1 MAPTERLGKY
11 ELVEKLGEGG
21 MAQVFRAR
29 RPGAAGFEKTV
40 VIKRILPHFAKTKAF
55 VEMFV
60 REAKIAASVNHKNVV
75 QVFELEE
82 AEDTGELFMVMEYV
96 RGTDLRFVLRSASRR
111 KLRLPPWFSIHCM
124 AEVLDGLAYAHGLV
138 DDSGQPRN
146 LVHRDVTPSNIFLSH
161 LGDVKLGDF
170 GVARDDTLQAQ
181 TRTGQM
187 KGKVAYMA
195 PEQLHLLEIDG
206 RADVFAA
213 GVVLWEC
220 LTQRRLFAHK
230 SDFETMKMIVEGE
243 RPLAS
248 KIRKDV
254 PEKLDVLL
262 QDALQPERESRLGS
276 AGELRARLLQILY
289 EDYAPVHREKV
300 REVLEV
306 FLGEPEAAR
315 GAEPIQKSGSSAT
328 PASFDSHSNPSEPSA
343 SQEPPDE
350 EEMALAF
357 EESEAGPGE
366 DRAALLRP
374 RPGMRDVTPLPDLP
388 PGVRIM
394 VGKPETPGTADLPTP
409 DEEALDL
416 ERLVGTAAAD
426 AAKES
431 TTADVVV
438 PQESLLAGL
447 DIRRHSAQIAD
458 MAKNRWSSYGI
469 NQVYEG
475 PHPFWL
481 QDHEGTVVGPVSLE
495 QAQRIFQAE
504 AFARMSGDSKITADQ
519 RRWVTLQRY
528 AELTGQTTF
537 TRDDEHFELSPN
549 HLIAQLHS
557 SSMARVFA
565 DLSRRRVTGRL
576 YVRCQGY
583 RRFDFRELDIVS
595 GRPVAAYANEESLQ
609 LPALLVSKRLV
620 PKGMFEEIVHKA
632 VQLDRGLS
640 EVASARLA
648 TNLDAYA
655 SAVEREKLIDMF
667 AWEAGDV
674 FLDSSVELNGA
685 RPFASSLAS
694 LVIPMVSKAFHP
706 LDLLQRVRKRH
717 WDTAFRPAGMFERE
731 IDALALTEA
740 QRKLADRLA
749 TGKRLSQIT
758 KAKGIDDRAAAF
770 VAYTLVET
778 ELLVP

>member
-1 MAPTERLGKY
+1 MAPAERLGKY

-82 AEDTGELFMVMEYV
+82 VEDTGELFMVMEYV

-124 AEVLDGLAYAHGLV
+124 AEILDGLAYAHGLV
-138 DDSGQPRN
+138 DDAGQPRN

-195 PEQLHLLEIDG
+195 PEQLHILEIDG

-230 SDFETMKMIVEGE
+230 SDFETMKMIVDGE

-254 PEKLDVLL
+254 PEKLDTIL
-262 QDALQPERESRLGS
+262 QAALQPERDDRIES
-276 AGELRARLLQILY
+276 AGELRSRLLQVLY
-289 EDYAPVHREKV
+289 EDFAPVHREKV

-306 FLGEPEAAR
+306 FLGDREAAR
-315 GAEPIQKSGSSAT
+315 VAEPIKKTGSSAT
-328 PASFDSHSNPSEPSA
+328 PASFDSHGNTPEA
-343 SQEPPDE
+343 STPEAPPDD

-357 EESEAGPGE
+357 EESEAGSPQEPGFP
-366 DRAALLRP
+366 RP
-374 RPGMRDVTPLPDLP
+374 RPGMREVTPLPDLP

-394 VGKPETPGTADLPTP
+394 VGKPEKAGTADLPTP

-447 DIRRHSAQIAD
+447 DIRRHSAQIAE

-481 QDHEGTVVGPVSLE
+481 QDHEGTVVGPVSLD

-537 TRDDEHFELSPN
+537 TRDDEHFELAPN

-576 YVRCQGY
+576 YVRCHGY
-583 RRFDFRELDIVS
+583 RRFDFRELDVVN

-609 LPALLVSKRLV
+609 LPTLLVSKRLV
-620 PKGMFEEIVHKA
+620 PKGMLEEIVHKA

-655 SAVEREKLIDMF
+655 SVVEREKLIDMF

-674 FLDSSVELNGA
+674 FLDSSVEKNGA

-694 LVIPMVSKAFHP
+694 LVMPMVSKAFHP
-706 LDLLQRVRKRH
+706 LDLVQRVKKRH
-717 WDTAFRPAGMFERE
+717 WETAFRPAGMFERE

-749 TGKRLSQIT
+749 AGKRLSQIT
-758 KAKGIDDRAAAF
+758 KAKGVDDRVAAF

>member
-1 MAPTERLGKY
+1 MAPVERLGKY

-40 VIKRILPHFAKTKAF
+40 VIKRILPHFATRKSF

-96 RGTDLRFVLRSASRR
+96 QGTDLRFVLRSASRR
-111 KLRLPPWFSIHCM
+111 KLRLPPWFSIHCV

-138 DDSGQPRN
+138 DDGGRPRN

-161 LGDVKLGDF
+161 LGEVKLGDF
-170 GVARDDTLQAQ
+170 GVARDDTFQAQ

-195 PEQLHLLEIDG
+195 PEQLHTLEIDG

-230 SDFETMKMIVEGE
+230 SDFETMKMIVDGE
-243 RPLAS
+243 RPRAS
-248 KIRKDV
+248 KVRKDV
-254 PEKLDVLL
+254 PEQLDALL
-262 QDALQPERESRLGS
+262 QDALQPERDDRIAS
-276 AGELRARLLQILY
+276 AGEFRARLLQVLY
-289 EDYAPVHREKV
+289 EECAPVHREKV

-306 FLGEPEAAR
+306 FLGEREAAR
-315 GAEPIQKSGSSAT
+315 VAEPIRKSASGET
-328 PASFDSHSNPSEPSA
+328 PASFDSHSVTPEPEEA
-343 SQEPPDE
+343 PDE

-357 EESEAGPGE
+357 EESEAGPARE
-366 DRAALLRP
+366 PEAAFPRP
-374 RPGMRDVTPLPDLP
+374 RPGMREVTPLPDLP

-394 VGKPETPGTADLPTP
+394 VGKPETPGASSPP
-409 DEEALDL
+409 ASREENEVDF
-416 ERLVGTAAAD
+416 EQVVGTAAA
-426 AAKES
+426 AAARES
-431 TTADVVV
+431 TTADLVV

-458 MAKNRWSSYGI
+458 MAQNRWSSYGI
-469 NQVYEG
+469 NQIYEG

-481 QDHEGTVVGPVSLE
+481 QDHEGAVVGPVSLD

-504 AFARMSGDSKITADQ
+504 AFARMSGDARITADQ
-519 RRWVTLQRY
+519 RRWVTLLRY
-528 AELTGQTTF
+528 AELTGQTVF
-537 TRDDEHFELSPN
+537 TRDDENFELAMN

-557 SSMARVFA
+557 TSMARTFA

-576 YVRCQGY
+576 YVRCHGY
-583 RRFDFRELDIVS
+583 RRFDFRELDIVG

-609 LPALLVSKRLV
+609 LPSLLVSKRLV
-620 PKGMFEEIVHKA
+620 PKGMLEEIVHKS
-632 VQLDRGLS
+632 VLLDRALN

-655 SAVEREKLIDMF
+655 SAVEREKLVDMF
-667 AWEAGDV
+667 AWDAGDV
-674 FLDSSVELNGA
+674 FFDPNVPLSSA
-685 RPFASSLAS
+685 RPFASSVMS
-694 LVIPMVSKAFHP
+694 LVMPIVSKAFHP
-706 LDLLQRVRKRH
+706 ADLVQRVKKRH
-717 WDTAFRPAGMFERE
+717 WETVFRPGGMYDRE
-731 IDALALTEA
+731 IDALGLTDA
-740 QRKLADRLA
+740 QRKLAERLA
-749 TGKRLSQIT
+749 AGKRLSQLA
-758 KAKGIDDRAAAF
+758 KAKGVDERTAAL
-770 VAYTLVET
+770 VAYVLVET
-778 ELLVP
+778 ELLSA